1 MTVLRV
7 APAVPRARALDPR
20 ASQWTAAGVSVAGVA
35 AVAIGFAH
43 DPARVWTN
51 LLIDGFLLLA
61 LALGGLAFLAIH
73 HLSGAAWSSGMRRI
87 AEALTSVL
95 PLAAAA
101 MLALFFGR
109 TYLYPW
115 ANAGRAATDAPG
127 GGSWFFTTP
136 AVFVR
141 MALLLA
147 AWTACAAALR
157 RASAR
162 QDISDAA
169 VHQRTA
175 IRGAALFAVVFAWSF
190 PIAAIDWLMSLNA
203 QWTSTMFFVHVFAG
217 VLVEGLAAVT
227 LTTVLLRERGLLRNV
242 VNEHHL
248 HDLGKLLLAFSTFW
262 AYIWLCQYLLIWY
275 GNLPEEAGYY
285 QMRTRPDWVA
295 WFALNVVVNWA
306 VPFLVLLPR
315 AAKRDARTLKIVAI
329 VLLLGR
335 WIDTFLLVAPETM
348 RAATWGVL
356 EIAIAAG
363 YAAVAWQVVLRALAR
378 RPLVVRHDP
387 YLDDCVH
394 HHQ

>member
-7 APAVPRARALDPR
+7 ATAAPRAFDPRARQWIAVG
-20 ASQWTAAGVSVAGVA
+20 ASVVGVA
-35 AVAIGFAH
+35 AAGFGFAH

-61 LALGGLAFLAIH
+61 LALGGLAFLTIH
-73 HLSGAAWSSGMRRI
+73 HLSGAAWSTGMRRI
-87 AEALTSVL
+87 AEALTAVL
-95 PLAAAA
+95 PLAAVA
-101 MLALFFGR
+101 MLMLFFGR

-115 ANAGRAATDAPG
+115 ATAAGAVTGGPG

-147 AWTACAAALR
+147 AWTACAGALR

-162 QDISDAA
+162 QDLSDAA
-169 VHQRTA
+169 IHQRTSV
-175 IRGAALFAVVFAWSF
+175 RGAAIFAVVFAWSF
-190 PIAAIDWLMSLNA
+190 PIAAIDWLMSLSA
-203 QWTSTMFFVHVFAG
+203 EWTSTMFFVHVFAG

-227 LTTVLLRERGLLRNV
+227 LATVLLRERGFLRNV

-248 HDLGKLLLAFSTFW
+248 HDLGKLLLAFSSFW

-285 QMRTRPDWVA
+285 QTRTRPDWLA
-295 WFALNVVVNWA
+295 WFALNVTVNWA
-306 VPFLVLLPR
+306 VPFLVLLRR

-335 WIDTFLLVAPETM
+335 WIDLYLLVAPETM
-348 RAATWGVL
+348 RTATWGPL
-356 EIAIAAG
+356 EIAIALG
-363 YAAVAWQVVLRALAR
+363 YAGIAWQVVSRALAR

-387 YLDDCVH
+387 FLADCVQ

>member
-7 APAVPRARALDPR
+7 ATAAPRAFDVRTPR
-20 ASQWTAAGVSVAGVA
+20 WTAAAASTVGVA
-35 AVAIGFAH
+35 AIAFGFAH

-51 LLIDGFLLLA
+51 LLIDGFLLVA

-73 HLSGAAWSSGMRRI
+73 YLSGAAWSAGMRRV

-95 PLAAAA
+95 PFAAVA

-109 TYLYPW
+109 AYLYPW
-115 ANAGRAATDAPG
+115 AGAGPAAADGAG
-127 GGSWFFTTP
+127 DGSWFFSVP
-136 AVFVR
+136 AVFLR

-157 RASAR
+157 RGSAR
-162 QDISDAA
+162 QDVSAA
-169 VHQRTA
+169 AIHQRRVVRSAA
-175 IRGAALFAVVFAWSF
+175 IFAVVFAWSF
-190 PIAAIDWLMSLNA
+190 PIAAIDWLMSLCA
-203 QWTSTMFFVHVFAG
+203 DWTSTMFFVHVFAG

-227 LTTVLLRERGLLRNV
+227 LATVLLRERGLLRDV
-242 VNEHHL
+242 VTAHHL

-275 GNLPEEAGYY
+275 GNLPDEAGYY
-285 QMRTRPDWVA
+285 QTRTRPDWVV

-315 AAKRDARTLKIVAI
+315 AAKRDSRTLKIVAI

-335 WIDTFLLVAPETM
+335 WIDLYLLVAPETM
-348 RAATWGVL
+348 RTATWGAL
-356 EIAIAAG
+356 EVAIAAG
-363 YAAVAWQVVLRALAR
+363 YVGVAWQIVSRALSR

>member
-7 APAVPRARALDPR
+7 ATAAPRAFDVRTPR
-20 ASQWTAAGVSVAGVA
+20 WAAAAASAAGVA
-35 AVAIGFAH
+35 ALAFGLAH

-51 LLIDGFLLLA
+51 LLIDGFLLVA
-61 LALGGLAFLAIH
+61 LALDGLAFLAIH
-73 HLSGAAWSSGMRRI
+73 YLSGAAWSTGMRRV
-87 AEALTSVL
+87 AEALTAVL
-95 PLAAAA
+95 PVAAVA

-109 TYLYPW
+109 GYLYPW
-115 ANAGRAATDAPG
+115 AGVGRASADGAG
-127 GGSWFFTTP
+127 AGSWFFSVP
-136 AVFVR
+136 AVFLR

-162 QDISDAA
+162 QDVSAA
-169 VHQRTA
+169 AIHQRRVVRCAA
-175 IRGAALFAVVFAWSF
+175 IFAVVFAWSF
-190 PIAAIDWLMSLNA
+190 PIAAIDWLMSLCA
-203 QWTSTMFFVHVFAG
+203 DWTSTMFFVHVFAG

-227 LTTVLLRERGLLRNV
+227 LATVLLRERGLLRDV

-275 GNLPEEAGYY
+275 GNLPDEAGYY
-285 QMRTRPDWVA
+285 QTRTRPDWVV

-315 AAKRDARTLKIVAI
+315 AAKRDGRTLKIVAI

-335 WIDTFLLVAPETM
+335 WIDLYLLVAPETM
-348 RAATWGVL
+348 RTATWGAV
-356 EIAIAAG
+356 EVGIAAG
-363 YAAVAWQVVLRALAR
+363 YAGVAWQIVARALAQ

>member
-7 APAVPRARALDPR
+7 ATAAPRALDLRLPR
-20 ASQWTAAGVSVAGVA
+20 WAAAAVSVAGVA
-35 AVAIGFAH
+35 AIAFGFAH

-51 LLIDGFLLLA
+51 LLIDGFLLVA

-73 HLSGAAWSSGMRRI
+73 HLSGAAWSAGMRRV
-87 AEALTSVL
+87 AEALTAVL
-95 PLAAAA
+95 PIAAVA

-109 TYLYPW
+109 AYLYPW
-115 ANAGRAATDAPG
+115 AGAGHPPADGSGDR
-127 GGSWFFTTP
+127 SWFFSVP
-136 AVFVR
+136 AVFLR
-141 MALLLA
+141 MAIVLA
-147 AWTACAAALR
+147 AWAACAARVR

-162 QDISDAA
+162 QDVSAAAIHQRRAVRAAA
-169 VHQRTA
+169 V
-175 IRGAALFAVVFAWSF
+175 FAVIFAWTF
-190 PIAAIDWLMSLNA
+190 PIAAIDWLMSLSA
-203 QWTSTMFFVHVFAG
+203 DWTSTMFFVHVFAG

-227 LTTVLLRERGLLRNV
+227 LATVLLGERGLLRDV
-242 VNEHHL
+242 VNAHHL

-275 GNLPEEAGYY
+275 GNLPDEAGYY
-285 QMRTRPDWVA
+285 QTRTRPDWVV

-306 VPFLVLLPR
+306 LPFLMLLPR
-315 AAKRDARTLKIVAI
+315 AAKRDSRTLKIVAI

-335 WIDTFLLVAPETM
+335 WIDLYLLVAPETM
-348 RAATWGVL
+348 PTATWGAL
-356 EIAIAAG
+356 EVAIAAAYTG
-363 YAAVAWQVVLRALAR
+363 VAWQIVSRALSR

>member
-1 MTVLRV
+1 MTMLRV
-7 APAVPRARALDPR
+7 ATAAPRALDPR
-20 ASQWTAAGVSVAGVA
+20 ARHWTAVGASVVGVA
-35 AVAIGFAH
+35 AVALGFAH

-61 LALGGLAFLAIH
+61 LALGGLAFLTIH
-73 HLSGAAWSSGMRRI
+73 HLSGAAWSAGMRRI

-95 PLAAAA
+95 PLAAVA

-109 TYLYPW
+109 AYLYPW
-115 ANAGRAATDAPG
+115 AHAGRAAADGPG
-127 GGSWFFTTP
+127 AGSWFFTTP
-136 AVFVR
+136 VVFVR

-162 QDISDAA
+162 QDLSDAA
-169 VHQRTA
+169 VHQRTSIRVAA
-175 IRGAALFAVVFAWSF
+175 IFAVVFAWSF
-190 PIAAIDWLMSLNA
+190 PVAAIDWLMSLSA
-203 QWTSTMFFVHVFAG
+203 EWASTMFFVHVFAG

-227 LTTVLLRERGLLRNV
+227 LAAVLLRERGFLRNV

-248 HDLGKLLLAFSTFW
+248 HDLGKLLLAFTSFW

-275 GNLPEEAGYY
+275 GNLPEEVGYY
-285 QMRTRPDWVA
+285 QTRTRPDWVL

-306 VPFLVLLPR
+306 LPFLVLLPR
-315 AAKRDARTLKIVAI
+315 AAKRDTRTLKIVAI

-335 WIDTFLLVAPETM
+335 WIDLYLLVAPETM
-348 RAATWGVL
+348 RTATWGAL

-363 YAAVAWQVVLRALAR
+363 YAGVAWQVVSRALAR

-387 YLDDCVH
+387 CLGDCEH